1 MKKYSFLVLLISM
14 TVCSFAQTEMLNS
27 QYLFEKTFVTPANF
41 SQEETL
47 RIFMNYQSTQG
58 RERAGENSLYSLAA
72 NYRMKNQKSLIGVN
86 LVNNKFGPEGTL
98 MGYLNYTYNIQLS
111 DDSYISNGFG
121 LGFQQYRLDLSNSEG
136 VIISDPSL
144 SGNIYSSKF
153 DFRIGATAVLKKTGY
168 VGVSF
173 DNVLSRYN
181 NQNDVAQDYLP
192 ASFKRINMTIMAGN
206 KTALDNEFDLTYEGI
221 YTHNFGGIKTFD
233 LNGGVLLVKKIGVG
247 LSYRRAVKNE
257 EERNLGN
264 GLVRPY
270 LTLALDKNNNNLKFN
285 YAYGFA
291 SNKINTVGINTHEFG
306 LTFLFK

>member
-1 MKKYSFLVLLISM
+1 MKKYSFLALFISM

-47 RIFMNYQSTQG
+47 RVFMNYQSTQG

-121 LGFQQYRLDLSNSEG
+121 LGFQQYRLDLSNAEG
-136 VIISDPSL
+136 VIVSDPSL

-192 ASFKRINMTIMAGN
+192 ASFKRINMAIMAGN
-206 KTALDNEFDLTYEGI
+206 RTALDDEFDLTYEGI
-221 YTHNFGGIKTFD
+221 YTHNFGGLKTFD
-233 LNGGVLLVKKIGVG
+233 LNAGVLLVKKIGVG
-247 LSYRRAVKNE
+247 LSYRRAVKSE
-257 EERNLGN
+257 EERTLGN

-270 LTLALDKNNNNLKFN
+270 LTLAVDKNNNNLRFN

-291 SNKINTVGINTHEFG
+291 PNKINTVGINTHEFG
-306 LTFLFK
+306 LTYLFK